1 MAQFRILALDGGG
14 SWALIQVKALIELY
28 GAQMRG
34 RELLGQFDLAA
45 ANSGGSIVL
54 GCLIE
59 DLTLSEILAFFKD
72 KQKRQSVF
80 YKTSSHWSLAL
91 HRLLG
96 VGPKYSA
103 AKKLEALQATL
114 LRQGRRS
121 LSAAVAGI
129 RAASGDGDLHAL
141 IVAFDYDVNR
151 AVFFR
156 SAAVSQPSWG
166 EGSATEVAL
175 AEAVHA
181 STNAPVNYFDGP
193 AEFPGRFDRYW
204 DGAVSGCNNP
214 VLAAVS
220 EAVGLGHAPQNIV
233 ALSLGTASLTL
244 PPATPN
250 GPVSHYVN
258 ARSQTGLLN
267 DVGKLAGA
275 ILDDPPDAATF
286 LAHLM
291 TGSCKALPADAPQ
304 SRIVRMSPLIA
315 PIASPP
321 GAADPWSPPEGMTM
335 AQFDALRQLDMDAIE
350 EPQVALIERLA
361 ELWIANNVRNQPI
374 RMQGKTLV
382 CELGQPTF
390 AEARQAWSALRNL

>member
-14 SWALIQVKALIELY
+14 CWALIQVKALIELF

-59 DLTLSEILAFFKD
+59 DLTLAEILAFFQD
-72 KQKRQSVF
+72 EQKRRSVF
-80 YKTSSHWSLAL
+80 YKTPSHWNLVL
-91 HRLLG
+91 HSLLG

-103 AKKLEALQATL
+103 AKKLEALRATMTK
-114 LRQGRRS
+114 RGGRP
-121 LSAAVAGI
+121 LSEAVAGVP
-129 RAASGDGDLHAL
+129 AASGDGELHAL
-141 IVAFDYDVNR
+141 IVAFDYDANR

-166 EGSATEVAL
+166 EGSATQVAL
-175 AEAVHA
+175 DEAIHA
-181 STNAPVNYFDGP
+181 ATNAPVNYFDGP
-193 AEFPGRFDRYW
+193 AEFPGRSDRYW
-204 DGAVSGCNNP
+204 DGAISGCNNP

-220 EAVGLGHAPQNIV
+220 EAIGLGHAPESIV

-244 PPATPN
+244 PPAIPK

-258 ARSQTGLLN
+258 ARSETGLLK
-267 DVGKLAGA
+267 DAGKLAGA

-291 TGSCKALPADAPQ
+291 TGLGKDLPKDCPQ

-321 GAADPWSPPEGMTM
+321 GAPDPWSPPEGMTP
-335 AQFDALRQLDMDAIE
+335 AQFDALRLLDMDAIE
-350 EPQVALIERLA
+350 KTQISLIEGLA
-361 ELWIANNVRNQPI
+361 DLWIANKVRNQPI
-374 RMQGKTLV
+374 RMQGKTLI

-390 AEARQAWSALRNL
+390 GEARRAWEVLHKS